1 MGTTHPKPEV
11 KAGAHETDVPLVRP
25 TAVAAPAQTTSKLLS
40 TKLTTV
46 PSSKPSTSPK
56 PPAAGTASTSAPWAK
71 HGLPPVDSLHPPQ
84 LQHPMPTRGMG
95 AGLPNVAMGSGQGLG
110 SAARRAWGTV
120 GPNEGRRGPPGG
132 LSREFPTAKE
142 VADGKRKAMLSAQAI
157 AQAEA
162 AHNQAIL
169 ADLNVFTH
177 LEPNAHRW
185 DVSDIITTGLTR
197 PGGRRG

>member
-1 MGTTHPKPEV
+1 M
-11 KAGAHETDVPLVRP
+11 
-25 TAVAAPAQTTSKLLS
+25 AATAQTTSKLLS

-56 PPAAGTASTSAPWAK
+56 PPATGTTTAPSAPWAK
-71 HGLPPVDSLHPPQ
+71 PVVPADIAPP
-84 LQHPMPTRGMG
+84 LQHPAPTRTTVH
-95 AGLPNVAMGSGQGLG
+95 NVAMGSGQGLG
-110 SAARRAWGTV
+110 SAARRAWGAV
-120 GPNEGRRGPPGG
+120 GANERRGPPTG
-132 LSREFPTAKE
+132 LSHEFPTAKE
-142 VADGKRKAMLSAQAI
+142 VADGKRNAMLSAQAI

-185 DVSDIITTGLTR
+185 DVSDINEGAD
-197 PGGRRG
+197 PAGGRRGR